1 MIEELL
7 STKQVAKI
15 LGLQPKTLSNARSSG
30 VGITIPFL
38 KLGGGVVRYK
48 RSELES
54 YLDANSYNH
63 NGEVKSLDAAEEPNG
78 F

>member
-1 MIEELL
+1 MIEELY
-7 STKQVAKI
+7 STKQLAEI
-15 LGLQPKTLSNARSSG
+15 LGLQPKTISNARSSG

-48 RSELES
+48 KSEVES

-63 NGEVKSLDAAEEPNG
+63 NGEVA
-78 F
+78 

>member
-1 MIEELL
+1 MIEELY

-15 LGLQPKTLSNARSSG
+15 LGIQPKTLSNARSSG

-38 KLGGGVVRYK
+38 KLGGGIVRYK
-48 RSELES
+48 KSEVES
-54 YLDANSYNH
+54 YLDAHSFNH
-63 NGEVKSLDAAEEPNG
+63 NGEAKSRAVAEEPNG